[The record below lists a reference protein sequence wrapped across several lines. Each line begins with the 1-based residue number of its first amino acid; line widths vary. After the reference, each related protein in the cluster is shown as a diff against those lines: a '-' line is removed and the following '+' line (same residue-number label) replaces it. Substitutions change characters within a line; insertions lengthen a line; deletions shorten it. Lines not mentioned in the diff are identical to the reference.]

1 MMCVTKVVC
10 GISDG
15 DSPIGGIST
24 VPLSLPL
31 ALKLWGVT
39 DVQQQRSIRHSL
51 RQSCERLMLELLR
64 QEAQLTAEQRG
75 GHGSQTD
82 LLGTFFSAFLFSW
95 TPCISFSAG
104 KLRV

>member
-1 MMCVTKVVC
+1 MCVAKVVC

-15 DSPIGGIST
+15 NIPISGVST
-24 VPLSLPL
+24 VPFSLSLTL
-31 ALKLWGVT
+31 QMWGVT
-39 DVQQQRSIRHSL
+39 DVRQQRSIRHSL

-82 LLGTFFSAFLFSW
+82 LLGKFFFCVPFFMKIVY
-95 TPCISFSAG
+95 PFFG
-104 KLRV
+104 R